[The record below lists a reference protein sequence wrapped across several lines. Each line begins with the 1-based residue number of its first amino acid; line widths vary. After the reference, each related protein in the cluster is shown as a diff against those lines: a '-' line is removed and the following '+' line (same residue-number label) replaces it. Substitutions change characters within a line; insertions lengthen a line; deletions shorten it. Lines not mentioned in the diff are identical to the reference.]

1 MNRFNKMVIQVAVAA
16 AFLASTIESQAAVTA
31 GPGTWSSQQTWA
43 ADSVN
48 GGNLTGYFY
57 WPSTQPTLAG
67 KRALVLVLHG
77 CLQTASGDVIPSAS
91 DKGFNWN
98 SVADQYGAVV
108 LAPNAT
114 GNVSSSHCWDYSR
127 TNHSRTTGHEYVLL
141 DLINR
146 FVTDPQYAIDPNQVY
161 VTGLSSGGGETMVL
175 GCIAP
180 DIFAGIGIN
189 AGPTPGT
196 TTSQIGTVPSGYT
209 SATAASNC
217 NTLAGSN
224 ASKFSTQIAGAVWGT
239 SDYTVAPAYGPIATA
254 AFRSLYG
261 GTFTKGSTASI
272 TGGGTNTP
280 YTDAS
285 GKLRTHEISVS
296 GMSHAWPAGSGG
308 QNSNY
313 VDATRVNY
321 PAFVMDFWFKNNLRV
336 STDPAPTVTSC
347 SVSGITSTGATIN
360 GAATDNGTVNSYK
373 VVLSGPT
380 SSTDTAAGSGA
391 SFSKQYV
398 GLSNGYYT
406 AKVTATDNLGQESAA
421 CNVSQFLVGTAPPL
435 PAPTGLAAGST
446 TATTVPLTW
455 SSVSGA
461 TGYNVYQNGSKITAS
476 PVTTVSYTA
485 SGLTAQTTYSYTVSS
500 VGSSGESAQSTAV
513 SATTKSA
520 WTCSATTASNY
531 AHVQAARAH
540 DSGGVAYANGSN
552 ASMGLDNLFYTTTL
566 AQTSSGYYVIGNCP

>member
-1 MNRFNKMVIQVAVAA
+1 MNRFNKLVIQAAVAA
-16 AFLASTIESQAAVTA
+16 AFLTSSMQAHAVTA
-31 GPGTWSSQQTWA
+31 GPGTWSAQQTWA

-48 GGNLTGYFY
+48 GGNLTGFFY
-57 WPSTQPTLAG
+57 WPASQPTLAG

-77 CLQTASGDVIPSAS
+77 CQQTASGDVIPAGS
-91 DKGFNWN
+91 DSGFNWTT
-98 SVADQYGAVV
+98 VADQYGAIV

-114 GNVSSSHCWDYSR
+114 GNVSSAHCWDYSR
-127 TNHSRTTGHEYVLL
+127 TNHSRSNGHEYVLL

-146 FVTDPQYAIDPNQVY
+146 FVSNSQYAIDPSQVY

-196 TTSQIGTVPSGYT
+196 TTLQIGAVPSGYT

-217 NTLAGSN
+217 NTMAGSN
-224 ASKFSTQIAGAVWGT
+224 ANKFSTQIAGAVWGT
-239 SDYTVAPAYGPIATA
+239 SDYTVAQGYGPIATA

-261 GTFTKGSTASI
+261 GTFTKGSNATVA
-272 TGGGTNTP
+272 GGGTNTP

-285 GKLRTHEISVS
+285 GKLRTHEMSVS

-308 QNSNY
+308 QNTNY

-336 STDPAPTVTSC
+336 STDPAPTVTAC
-347 SVSGITSTGATIN
+347 SVSGITATGATIN

-391 SFSKQYV
+391 SFTKQYV

-406 AKVTATDNLGQESAA
+406 ASVTATDNLGQESAA

-435 PAPTGLAAGST
+435 PAPTGLAAGTT

-461 TGYNVYQNGSKITAS
+461 TGYNVYQNGSKITGT
-476 PVTTVSYTA
+476 PVTTTSYTA
-485 SGLTAQTTYSYTVSS
+485 SGLTALTTYSYTVSS
-500 VGSSGESAQSTAV
+500 VGSTGESAQSSAV
-513 SATTKSA
+513 SATTKSS

-531 AHVQAARAH
+531 AHVQAGRAH
-540 DSGGVAYANGSN
+540 DSGGTAYANGSN
-552 ASMGLDNLFYTTTL
+552 ASMGLDNLFYTSTL